1 MSNIKDKDI
10 IQEVKETLNIFEEIS
25 DIKLLEA
32 LKKSVAHK
40 HPDNF
45 TDDDT
50 KKQAEEECKKLTAL
64 YNDLKKY
71 IEQNII
77 KNKSLVTYDQN
88 DIIRLSHINETD
100 EKDKEIA
107 NLKAEKGQLESQLKI
122 SEDNIQS
129 LNKKIDD
136 LYNLKTEDNK
146 QEIKEMY
153 RPRKPVNVVG
163 ITVLAATI
171 GSVIPQ
177 CKDLLEN
184 IGLSSGFI
192 SISLLVISSLWLL
205 SWLRS
210 LMVEKIVDSVESYI
224 VTSQLEDELYIRQRE
239 KRYYK
244 ESEQYF
250 TEKDLSNCI
259 RKLLKKGLRKY
270 LIMYDMNKTVR
281 VLTEQ
286 IILEFNRKKL
296 IKSTE
301 TDGLTK
307 VFVLDTR
314 NEFCF

>member
-1 MSNIKDKDI
+1 MSNTKDKDI
-10 IQEVKETLNIFEEIS
+10 IQEVKETLNVFG
-25 DIKLLEA
+25 DITEVDLLEE
-32 LKKSVAHK
+32 LRDCVARN
-40 HPDNF
+40 HPDKF
-45 TDDDT
+45 PDEDS
-50 KKQAEEECKKLTAL
+50 KQQAEEKCKELNAL
-64 YNDLKKY
+64 YTRFKKY
-71 IEQNII
+71 ID
-77 KNKSLVTYDQN
+77 NKRINDTKLVEYN
-88 DIIRLSHINETD
+88 KEEIIRLNHINETD

-107 NLKAEKGQLESQLKI
+107 NLKAEKDQLESQLKI

-244 ESEQYF
+244 EPEQYF